1 MPESIEIPRNEPD
14 FHPFLPILLRLLAI
28 VLFFL
33 WGLTHLIYPE
43 WYMVGL
49 MGITQYDPQS
59 AYDLLA
65 TNLIGVLNIAFAIT
79 IWRIASNP
87 VRFRVVID
95 MILMVSI
102 GTVAVFVFSLIQRH
116 LSPREWIS
124 TGLIAGTIVF
134 LLILYPRPLREQSKK
149 PKT

>member
-28 VLFFL
+28 VLFFV

-49 MGITQYDPQS
+49 MGIKQYDPQS

-79 IWRIASNP
+79 IWRIASDP

-95 MILMVSI
+95 MVLMVSI
-102 GTVAVFVFSLIQRH
+102 GTVAVFVFSIIQRH
-116 LSPREWIS
+116 LSPREWVSAVMIAIS
-124 TGLIAGTIVF
+124 VI
-134 LLILYPRPLREQSKK
+134 LLVILYPK
-149 PKT
+149 PARDPSR